1 VFGVPFTWFGCMQFY
16 SATQDLCFQVYGR
29 RARQL
34 YPWDLEGPYHL
45 STEEDLENRKADS
58 LNAIDFENMSTAD
71 STSSPSF
78 RSLRT
83 SKIFED
89 EVPIEDQYVKNVQR
103 ARYIRTWVVAS
114 MVAAAVIAVF
124 LGVPNLPR

>member
-1 VFGVPFTWFGCMQFY
+1 MQFY

-34 YPWDLEGPYHL
+34 YPWDLEDPDHV
-45 STEEDLENRKADS
+45 STEKDLENRNTDI
-58 LNAIDFENMSTAD
+58 LNAIDFENMSTAE
-71 STSSPSF
+71 SASSSDTTANYSF

-83 SKIFED
+83 GKIFED

-114 MVAAAVIAVF
+114 VVAAAVIAIF